1 MISDVGRPQCKF
13 VFESSWTCLVKEAP
27 SNIIRLEWLNL
38 VVTVWNKQ
46 EDLSLN
52 EHWAFVICLWY
63 LPIAYD
69 RHLRQKY
76 AGKPW
81 VGFNLTYQLMS
92 YCIAFQRGSEERLL
106 REWLDC
112 CVTEGGVL
120 VAQQKVTSRPALL
133 NQLID
138 DWLDRYRKL
147 CKSKWGLH

>member
-1 MISDVGRPQCKF
+1 MISDVGRPQCI
-13 VFESSWTCLVKEAP
+13 VFESSWTCFVKEAP
-27 SNIIRLEWLNL
+27 SNIIRLEWLDL

-52 EHWAFVICLWY
+52 KHWAFVICLWY

-147 CKSKWGLH
+147 CKSKWGLR